1 MKTMTIKKS
10 SGFKVTPGW
19 QTATISKAKYDTY
32 NGDTILDLWFEDLPE
47 NMNARVYSKLGNNGE
62 EFVIA
67 QVFRFANAGLTESLT
82 SANGDMVVQFDDTA
96 DNLVGH
102 KINVFLHT
110 DPKNTKYN
118 RVLRQFAP
126 TVFENEV
133 ESFNENDVEYWKGR
147 AEDYYHQW
155 VAKTEDTTNGFLTN
169 GDHHVEKHH
178 TNDTLP
184 LVAQGGPADTTVKHT
199 ATSNEDIPF

>member
-1 MKTMTIKKS
+1 MKTMTIRKN
-10 SGFKVTPGW
+10 SGTKIGPGW
-19 QTATISKAKYDTY
+19 RTVTISKAKYDTY
-32 NGDTILDLWFEDLPE
+32 NGDKVLDLWFEDLPE

-82 SANGDMVVQFDDTA
+82 SANGDIVVQFDDTA

-102 KINVFLHT
+102 KINVFLHK

-126 TVFENEV
+126 TVFENQV
-133 ESFNENDVEYWKGR
+133 ESFDESDVEYWKGR
-147 AEDYYHQW
+147 AEDYYNQW
-155 VAKTEDTTNGFLTN
+155 VNKTNGTTNGFVQPETT
-169 GDHHVEKHH
+169 EEE
-178 TNDTLP
+178 TLP
-184 LVAQGGPADTTVKHT
+184 LVAQGGPADTTVT
-199 ATSNEDIPF
+199 ADEDIPF

>member
-1 MKTMTIKKS
+1 MKTMTIKKN
-10 SGFKVTPGW
+10 SGSKIRPGW
-19 QTATISKAKYDTY
+19 QTATISKAHYDTY
-32 NGDTILDLWFEDLPE
+32 NGDRVLDLWFEDLPE
-47 NMNARVYSKLGNNGE
+47 NMNVRVYSKIGSNGE

-102 KINVFLHT
+102 TINIFLHK

-126 TVFENEV
+126 TVFENQI
-133 ESFNENDVEYWKGR
+133 ESFDENDVEYWKGR
-147 AEDYYHQW
+147 AEDYYNEW
-155 VAKTEDTTNGFLTN
+155 VAKTHHKTNGFMSTE
-169 GDHHVEKHH
+169 DTH
-178 TNDTLP
+178 TNDLP
-184 LVAQGGPADTTVKHT
+184 LAAQGGPADTATKHT
-199 ATSNEDIPF
+199 AEEEVPF

>member
-1 MKTMTIKKS
+1 MKTMTIRKN
-10 SGFKVTPGW
+10 SGIKVSPGW
-19 QTATISKAKYDTY
+19 RTVTINKATYDTY
-32 NGDTILDLWFEDLPE
+32 NGDKVLDLWFDDLPE
-47 NMNARVYSKLGNNGE
+47 NMNARVYAKLGNNGE

-102 KINVFLHT
+102 TINAFLHK

-126 TVFENEV
+126 TVFENQV
-133 ESFNENDVEYWKGR
+133 EAFTESDVEYWKGR
-147 AEDYYHQW
+147 AEDYYNQW
-155 VAKTEDTTNGFLTN
+155 ILKTNGTTNGFVTEE
-169 GDHHVEKHH
+169 HHEEE
-178 TNDTLP
+178 TLP
-184 LVAQGGPADTTVKHT
+184 LIAQGGPADTTVKHT
-199 ATSNEDIPF
+199 ATADEDIPF

>member
-1 MKTMTIKKS
+1 MKTMTIRKN
-10 SGFKVTPGW
+10 SGVKVSPGW
-19 QTATISKAKYDTY
+19 RTVTINKAKYDTY
-32 NGDTILDLWFEDLPE
+32 NGDTVLDLWFEDLPE
-47 NMNARVYSKLGNNGE
+47 NMNARIYSKIGNNGE

-102 KINVFLHT
+102 TINAFLHK

-126 TVFENEV
+126 TVFENQV
-133 ESFNENDVEYWKGR
+133 ESFNESDVEYWKDR
-147 AEDYYHQW
+147 AEDYYNQW
-155 VAKTEDTTNGFLTN
+155 ILKTNGTTNGFVQAET
-169 GDHHVEKHH
+169 HEEE
-178 TNDTLP
+178 TLP

-199 ATSNEDIPF
+199 ATTDENPPF

>member
-1 MKTMTIKKS
+1 MKTMTIRKN
-10 SGFKVTPGW
+10 SGSKVSPGW
-19 QTATISKAKYDTY
+19 RTVTINKATYDTY
-32 NGDTILDLWFEDLPE
+32 NGDKVLDLWFDDLPE
-47 NMNARVYSKLGNNGE
+47 NMNARVYAKLGNNGE

-102 KINVFLHT
+102 TINAFLHK

-126 TVFENEV
+126 TVFENQV
-133 ESFNENDVEYWKGR
+133 ESFTESDVEYWKGR
-147 AEDYYHQW
+147 AEDYYNQW
-155 VAKTEDTTNGFLTN
+155 ILKTNGTTNGFVQAET
-169 GDHHVEKHH
+169 HHEEE
-178 TNDTLP
+178 TLP
-184 LVAQGGPADTTVKHT
+184 LAAQGGPADTTVKHT
-199 ATSNEDIPF
+199 ATADEDIPF